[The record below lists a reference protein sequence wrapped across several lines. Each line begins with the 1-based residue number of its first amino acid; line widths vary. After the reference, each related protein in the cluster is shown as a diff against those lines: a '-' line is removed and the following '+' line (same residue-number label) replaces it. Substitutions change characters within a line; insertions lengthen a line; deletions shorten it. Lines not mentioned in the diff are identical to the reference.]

1 MALARDDYLPEL
13 RAALLRH
20 PEYDFEDWAIHLLH
34 HVGYLA
40 MLRWAPTFCII
51 CYEVKKGERRG
62 YLDFLCGDT
71 CRHREF
77 ARSGSGGP
85 YSLLPEDRQRLLAV
99 IQSWEEAKE

>member
-1 MALARDDYLPEL
+1 MLERDAGLPEL

-51 CYEVKKGERRG
+51 CYEVKKGQRNQSR
-62 YLDFLCGDT
+62 DFLRGATCG
-71 CRHREF
+71 HRVF
-77 ARSGSGGP
+77 ARVDPGGAVA
-85 YSLLPEDRQRLLAV
+85 LLPEERYRLLAV
-99 IQSWEEAKE
+99 IQSWEESG